1 MLKAGDYFKFL
12 KYTSVKMI
20 RGTEV
25 RNRWLDFV
33 ELTDDS
39 QYTRNL
45 DQLME
50 RALREKILVRHKN
63 LVRFRLNSLFQVLI
77 SLA

>member
-1 MLKAGDYFKFL
+1 M

-39 QYTRNL
+39 QYTKNL